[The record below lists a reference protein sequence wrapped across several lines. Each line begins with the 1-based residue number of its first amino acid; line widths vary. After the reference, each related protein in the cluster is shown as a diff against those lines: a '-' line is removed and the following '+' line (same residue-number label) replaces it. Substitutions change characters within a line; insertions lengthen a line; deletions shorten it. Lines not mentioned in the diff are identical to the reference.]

1 MTAAPQTLPEITHA
15 VTQTQVD
22 AYAEA
27 SGDHNPLHTDAEFAA
42 STPYGRTVAHGM
54 LVLSFLSEMMTHTF
68 GINWASGGKLKVR
81 FRAPVFPGNTVTA
94 SGTLRGETRDGEAV
108 YDVACRVQDG
118 QEVITGEARVWL
130 PSG

>member
-1 MTAAPQTLPEITHA
+1 MTAPETLPEITHA

-54 LVLSFLSEMMTHTF
+54 LVLAFISEMMTNAF
-68 GINWASGGKLKVR
+68 GEVWASGGKLKIR
-81 FRAPVFPGNTVTA
+81 FRAPVFPGSTITTV
-94 SGTLRGETRDGEAV
+94 GVLRGSPTNGETAYE
-108 YDVACRVQDG
+108 VACKDQDG
-118 QEVITGEARVWL
+118 QDVITGEARVPWA
-130 PSG
+130 SA

>member
-1 MTAAPQTLPEITHA
+1 MTPPQTLAEITHA

-54 LVLSFLSEMMTHTF
+54 LVLAFISEMMIQAF
-68 GINWASGGKLKVR
+68 GGAWASGGKLKVR
-81 FRAPVFPGNTVTA
+81 FRAPVFPGATVTTT
-94 SGTLRGETRDGEAV
+94 GTLRGGPTNGEAV
-108 YDVACRVQDG
+108 YDVACRDQDG
-118 QEVITGEARVWL
+118 QDVITGEARVSL
-130 PSG
+130 A